1 MYYAQLDE
9 NGRGHTIQES
19 SERIN
24 SPRAVQIDEND
35 ISLIGAY
42 YNVSNGEFERREPEP
57 EPEPEPTEQ
66 EVVNAELLL
75 GQALM
80 LESQLALERTAALIL
95 LETVRGEA

>member
-9 NGRGHTIQES
+9 NGRVHTIQES

-57 EPEPEPTEQ
+57 EPEPTEQ

>member
-9 NGRGHTIQES
+9 NGRVHTIQES

-42 YNVSNGEFERREPEP
+42 YNVSNVEFERREP

>member
-9 NGRGHTIQES
+9 NGRVHTIQES

-42 YNVSNGEFERREPEP
+42 YNVSNGEFERRRSRSRSRSRSPR
-57 EPEPEPTEQ
+57 
-66 EVVNAELLL
+66 
-75 GQALM
+75 
-80 LESQLALERTAALIL
+80 SRKS
-95 LETVRGEA
+95 